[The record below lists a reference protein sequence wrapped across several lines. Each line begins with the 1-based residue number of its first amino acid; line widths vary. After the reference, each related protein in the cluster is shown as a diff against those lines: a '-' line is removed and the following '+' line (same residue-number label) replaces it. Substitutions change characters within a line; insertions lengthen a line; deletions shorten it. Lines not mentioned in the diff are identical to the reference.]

1 MPSLIP
7 ELDGRALTVDAAL
20 HHPEML
26 RNRIAR
32 LADSEILLPKLFHP
46 YGAAVQSGALL
57 YSVVQASD
65 FFTTDVEKRSPGNE
79 YTVVEGVDPE
89 PKLALVEDWGGKFN
103 VPDEVRTRNNISYLD
118 QQTTQL
124 ANTIARKLDVRA
136 LEEVD
141 AAIGAENLVP
151 GNDWSAAV
159 TIGPADGLTPGD
171 ELPTADL
178 SAAQL
183 ASDLQELGVR
193 HDLLIVHPQ
202 EAHALRVL
210 YGDKLAG
217 VLTSAGLELFS
228 NPRIEAGTAWCVEK
242 GMVGT
247 IGFEHPLTVT
257 TWRDEATRSTW
268 VQAFCVPAFAV
279 DRPFASKKLTGLAG
293 VGSV

>member
-7 ELDGRALTVDAAL
+7 ELDGRALTTDAAL
-20 HHPEML
+20 RHPEML

-32 LADSEILLPKLFHP
+32 LADSEILLPKFFHP
-46 YGAAVQSGALL
+46 YGAQVQSGALL
-57 YSVVQASD
+57 HSVVQASD
-65 FFTTDVEKRSPGNE
+65 FFTTDVEKRAPGNE

-89 PKLALVEDWGGKFN
+89 PKLALAEDWGAKFN

-141 AAIGAENLVP
+141 AALGMENTVP
-151 GNDWSAAV
+151 GNDWSAAITV
-159 TIGPADGLTPGD
+159 GAPDDLTPSD

-178 SAAQL
+178 SAGQL
-183 ASDLQELGVR
+183 ASDLQELGVK

-210 YGDKLAG
+210 YGDKLAA
-217 VLTSAGLELFS
+217 VLKSAGLELFT
-228 NPRIEAGTAWCVEK
+228 NARLQPGTAYVCES
-242 GMVGT
+242 GSVGT
-247 IGFEHPLTVT
+247 VGFEYPLTVT
-257 TWRDEATRSTW
+257 TWRDEATRSTV
-268 VQAFCVPAFAV
+268 VQAFCVPALAV
-279 DRPFASKKLTGLAG
+279 DRPYAAKKLTGLAG
-293 VGSV
+293 VGSA

>member
-20 HHPEML
+20 RHPEML

-32 LADSEILLPKLFHP
+32 LADSEILLPKFFHP
-46 YGAAVQSGALL
+46 YGAQVQSGALL

-79 YTVVEGVDPE
+79 YVVVSAPDPE
-89 PKLALVEDWGGKFN
+89 PKLALVEDWGAKFV

-118 QQTTQL
+118 QATTQA
-124 ANTIARKLDVRA
+124 ANTLARKLDVRA

-141 AAIGAENLVP
+141 NALGAENLVP
-151 GNDWSAAV
+151 GNDWTSAV

-171 ELPTADL
+171 ELPTADF

-183 ASDLQELGVR
+183 AADLQELGVR
-193 HDLLIVHPQ
+193 HDLLICHPQ
-202 EAHALRVL
+202 ESHSLRIL
-210 YGDKLAG
+210 YGDRLDA
-217 VLTSAGLELFS
+217 VLKSAGLELFS
-228 NPRIEAGTAWCVEK
+228 NARLEPGTAYVCES

-247 IGFEHPLTVT
+247 VGFEHPLTVT
-257 TWRDEATRSTW
+257 VWRDEATRSTV
-268 VQAFCVPAFAV
+268 VQIFSVPAFAV
-279 DRPFASKKLTGLAG
+279 DRPYACKKISGLAG
-293 VGSV
+293 VGSD